1 MVVAQGL
8 WDQLT
13 PDNVTSGLVRIWNVI
28 EQWVRD
34 MGPGSLLLGAVVL
47 GAVYYF
53 VVRPR

>member
-1 MVVAQGL
+1 MVVAQSI

-13 PDNVTSGLVRIWNVI
+13 ADNIASGFRRIWDAI
-28 EQWVRD
+28 EL
-34 MGPGSLLLGAVVL
+34 GPGSLLLGALLL